1 MPSVEGRVGQ
11 EGSPYCF
18 KATAIRWYQIIEKEK
33 RFDLSPDGGRLNV
46 SAGLAVPE
54 GRLEQEIKASCSNRH
69 GQIVS

>member
-1 MPSVEGRVGQ
+1 MVEL
-11 EGSPYCF
+11 
-18 KATAIRWYQIIEKEK
+18 EK
-33 RFDLSPDGGRLNV
+33 RFYFSPDGGRLNV